1 MTITRYRPDS
11 DEQDRTAMMW
21 EDKEGD
27 YVAYED
33 YEDEVNALKSEIA
46 RLKAERYLL
55 FENGISQG
63 RKIIKLR
70 EELNDVLQ
78 YAPPLDSVGD
88 RQDNGGERC
97 KGRRQRS
104 KYAVAR

>member
-33 YEDEVNALKSEIA
+33 YEDEVNALKAEIE
-46 RLKAERYLL
+46 RLK
-55 FENGISQG
+55 
-63 RKIIKLR
+63 
-70 EELNDVLQ
+70 
-78 YAPPLDSVGD
+78 
-88 RQDNGGERC
+88 GE
-97 KGRRQRS
+97 
-104 KYAVAR
+104 AV

>member
-1 MTITRYRPDS
+1 MTITRYRPDV
-11 DEQDRTAMMW
+11 DEEERVAPMH

-27 YVAYED
+27 YVAFED
-33 YEDEVNALKSEIA
+33 YEDEVNALKAEIE
-46 RLKAERYLL
+46 RLKGERYLL

-70 EELNDVLQ
+70 EELNDALQ

-88 RQDNGGERC
+88 RQDHGGE
-97 KGRRQRS
+97 
-104 KYAVAR
+104 